1 MRCPMENVPIYVK
14 VDQYKELLQVLKTVD
29 TKLNNVNKTIEIINS
44 LKAKE
49 DDEIRKWNENLEDIH
64 SRLQRI
70 REAFHE

>member
-1 MRCPMENVPIYVK
+1 MENVPIYVK